1 MKKTKILM
9 ISCCMALCLAGCGTK
24 SPEET
29 GPHVES
35 IPVDESAQT
44 GERTVADEG
53 AQTGESTVADE
64 GTQSDDAIS
73 QEQALEAIKNYCL
86 INNPDLEG
94 MVDSDEYTINWDVTT
109 NEAGEIVVLYR
120 SYTAAEIRYYIN
132 PDSGETYVTERV
144 PGIIDDEQ
152 RTDENFNVKDY
163 LVK

>member
-1 MKKTKILM
+1 M

-35 IPVDESAQT
+35 IPADES
-44 GERTVADEG
+44 

-73 QEQALEAIKNYCL
+73 QEQALEAIKNYCF
-86 INNPDLEG
+86 ITNPDLEG

-132 PDSGETYVTERV
+132 PASGETYVTERV

-152 RTDENFNVKDY
+152 RTDESFNVKDY
-163 LVK
+163 LQ